1 MSVQHNHQG
10 KLVLVVQDDADMRGF
25 LRDVVQELGLQVAET
40 IDGNGAIQQM
50 MAVEPHVVLAD
61 LPLLEGEFE
70 FVKTLRALYPSCPI
84 ILLAA
89 LGDDHAK
96 ADAVACGVQTLLIK
110 KPVRLATL
118 NKAIIGVLD
127 GEWEPHH

>member
-89 LGDDHAK
+89 LGDDHTK
-96 ADAVACGVQTLLIK
+96 ADTVACGVQTLLI